1 MEPFASAQLMEQ
13 RTQGEITSTT
23 HVYLAQELAAA
34 SRAIRNYC
42 RWHVA
47 TSETLTYKRVGRFE
61 ADVWLPA
68 MEITSITKVTLD
80 GVAWTNL
87 DAVEFDGRTGWTNL
101 RGRRV
106 EVEYVAGYTEV
117 PADIEMLTLE
127 LAAGGLGTA
136 LNITREQAGGVAV
149 TYSRSSGALSALDEG
164 RLVQYRLGRVP

>member
-1 MEPFASAQLMEQ
+1 MDPFASATLMQQ

-23 HVYLAQELAAA
+23 HPYLVQELEAA
-34 SRAIRNYC
+34 SRAIRNFC

-47 TSETLTYKRVGRFE
+47 KAETLTYQRSGRFE

-68 MEITSITKVTLD
+68 MEISSITKVTLD
-80 GVAWTNL
+80 GVEWTDL

-106 EVEYVAGYTEV
+106 EVEYVAGYIEV

-136 LNITREQAGGVAV
+136 LNISREQAGGVAV
-149 TYSRSSGALSALDEG
+149 TYSRSSGAMTALDEG